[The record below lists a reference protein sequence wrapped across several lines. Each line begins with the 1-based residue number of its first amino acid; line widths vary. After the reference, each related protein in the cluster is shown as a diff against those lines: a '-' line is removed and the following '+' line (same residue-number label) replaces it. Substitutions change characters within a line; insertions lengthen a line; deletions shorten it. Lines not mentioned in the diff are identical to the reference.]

1 MKKRALS
8 LSILVL
14 SLYLIVPE
22 TMRGAD
28 GSTGGPPPAITG
40 LEQVIQLALD
50 QNPAIQAAESAW
62 KAAQQDI
69 PVAAAWPEPTLSLV
83 QFLEPVETRNGPQQ
97 QQIGINQM
105 LPLWGTIGL
114 KRSISMQKARKAQ
127 QDYEA
132 ARIRVVSRVKSV
144 WADLYWLDRSLRI
157 LDQYQ
162 DVVRTFR
169 DIAEVRYSTGKGM
182 QTSVLKARLEIS
194 TLEEKSI
201 NFRKMRQAMAHQLN
215 GLINRPIDAPI
226 LGVDSLALPDYT
238 LDETALLALLGDHRQ
253 DLLGLRALLEA
264 NRTMIDLQS
273 KKNLPMIGVGINY
286 ITIGT
291 PQIAMGAPKPAADAL
306 AIMARVE
313 LPLWFG
319 ANKARVERAKLGLA
333 TTQFRY
339 ADQRNTAES
348 EVRTAHFKVLEDKQ
362 SLALYRTRLIPEAEQ
377 TLNSALSAYK
387 TGSIGFL
394 DLLDAE
400 RMIVQLKLNYSK
412 EQANYYKQIA
422 GLEKAVGTQLNLTGV
437 LE

>member
-1 MKKRALS
+1 MKKRALV
-8 LSILVL
+8 LVILVL
-14 SLYLIVPE
+14 SLYLGVPAS
-22 TMRGAD
+22 MRGAD
-28 GSTGGPPPAITG
+28 QAPVGASAEITD
-40 LEQVIQLALD
+40 LNQVIQLALD

-69 PVAAAWPEPTLSLV
+69 PVAATWPEPSLSLV
-83 QFLEPVETRNGPQQ
+83 QFVKPVETRNGPQQ
-97 QQIGINQM
+97 QQIGVNQM
-105 LPLWGTIGL
+105 LPLWGTLGL
-114 KRSISMQKARKAQ
+114 KRSISVQKAHKAQ

-132 ARIRVVSRVKSV
+132 AKIRVISRLKSI
-144 WADLYWLDRSLRI
+144 WADLYRLDKSLQI

-162 DVVRTFR
+162 DVVRTFQ

-194 TLEEKSI
+194 SLEEKSI
-201 NFRKMRQAMAHQLN
+201 NFRKMRQTMVHTLN
-215 GLINRPIDAPI
+215 GLINRPIDAP
-226 LGVDSLALPDYT
+226 VTRVESLALPDYT
-238 LDETALLALLGDHRQ
+238 LDETTLLSMLGEHRQ
-253 DLLGLRALLEA
+253 DLLGLQALLEA
-264 NRTMIDLQS
+264 SRHMVDLQA
-273 KKNLPMIGVGINY
+273 KKNLPMIGVGVNY
-286 ITIGT
+286 ITVGT
-291 PQIAMGAPKPAADAL
+291 PSIAMGAPKPAADAL
-306 AIMARVE
+306 AVMARVE

-319 ANKARVERAKLGLA
+319 ANKARVEQAKLGLA
-333 TTQFRY
+333 ATQYRY

-362 SLALYRTRLIPEAEQ
+362 SLALYRSQLIPQAEQ

-412 EQANYYKQIA
+412 EQATYFKQIA
-422 GLEKAVGTQLNLTGV
+422 DLEKAVGTQLKLTGV